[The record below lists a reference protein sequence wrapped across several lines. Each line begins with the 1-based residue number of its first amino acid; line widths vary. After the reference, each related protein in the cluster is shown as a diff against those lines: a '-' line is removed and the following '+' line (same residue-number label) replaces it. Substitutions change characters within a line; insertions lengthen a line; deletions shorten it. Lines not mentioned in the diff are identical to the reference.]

1 MIVDGNQLAEK
12 LRYLEF
18 TVERCNNLTSPVP
31 CQDESVINERLKKT
45 RIKIKFED
53 RQFDYPN
60 HLEPIENIFREYIAD
75 IVEIPGVV
83 KNVNF
88 YFRDIQITTDSGLI
102 MSIIWNLNSFFVH
115 HISEIFENKEYTD
128 QIL

>member
-1 MIVDGNQLAEK
+1 M
-12 LRYLEF
+12 
-18 TVERCNNLTSPVP
+18 TSPVP

-88 YFRDIQITTDSGLI
+88 YFRDI
-102 MSIIWNLNSFFVH
+102 
-115 HISEIFENKEYTD
+115 
-128 QIL
+128 